1 MVEPPS
7 KESSTVCSRQGFFIG
22 VISPSMSVRVRFNGV
37 DDKKAWEC
45 MEPVVPTVTS
55 VHTGKS
61 FACVP
66 ILLT

>member
-1 MVEPPS
+1 MVEPPL
-7 KESSTVCSRQGFFIG
+7 KESSPVCSRRGFFIG
-22 VISPSMSVRVRFNGV
+22 VISFSMSVRVHFNGV

-45 MEPVVPTVTS
+45 IVEPVVPTLTS

-66 ILLT
+66 IL